1 MCFTQLQI
9 FILFLL
15 IVLLFLALLY
25 RILYGGEAFE
35 VIQFVLGA
43 GADGEEGPVE
53 FPQEPEMTFDGGFWK
68 SPPCLICGKIVQTKC
83 NFVEL
88 GRINQMK
95 KRNLQRWQAQHGPG
109 RCLAAEALGGNASQE
124 VRELKPVSK
133 ALV

>member
-1 MCFTQLQI
+1 
-9 FILFLL
+9 
-15 IVLLFLALLY
+15 
-25 RILYGGEAFE
+25 
-35 VIQFVLGA
+35 
-43 GADGEEGPVE
+43 
-53 FPQEPEMTFDGGFWK
+53 MTLDGGFWK
-68 SPPCLICGKIVQTKC
+68 SCDKSPPCPICGKIVQTKC

-124 VRELKPVSK
+124 VRELKPDLVSK